1 MKYYHF
7 YIFENQLWNYRMT
20 KNSGIFYRGTAGKGQ
35 GTGLGAL
42 GNGVYLTWTEGMA
55 QAFADRVGGEV
66 KKYKVKP
73 GLKMADAQGPEIR
86 DIKKS
91 MGYEPWEYSDDPMYG
106 GMMTMELQDQGF
118 DGAVSDKPADGIVIF
133 DPNNIDNLKN
143 KLHLIILID
152 REDDRDIAERRLDE
166 LEEKL
171 KEPLIFE
178 DFKNLKKL

>member
-1 MKYYHF
+1 MQIQDQRQRHAIGHAGSGNMLLKELHVL
-7 YIFENQLWNYRMT
+7 ENRLWDYLMT

-86 DIKKS
+86 DIKKD
-91 MGYEPWEYSDDPMYG
+91 MGYEPWEYSDDPMYAS
-106 GMMTMELQDQGF
+106 MMTMELQDLGF
-118 DGAVSDKPADGIVIF
+118 DGAVSEKPADGIVIF
-133 DPNNIDNLKN
+133 DESNV
-143 KLHLIILID
+143 
-152 REDDRDIAERRLDE
+152 E
-166 LEEKL
+166 LVE
-171 KEPLIFE
+171 
-178 DFKNLKKL
+178 

>member
-1 MKYYHF
+1 MTIQVQRQKLVTGPVESGKMKYYHF
-7 YIFENQLWNYRMT
+7 YIFENQLWNYLMT

-55 QAFADRVGGEV
+55 KAFADRVGGEV

-91 MGYEPWEYSDDPMYG
+91 MGYEPWEYSDDPMYAS
-106 GMMTMELQDQGF
+106 MMTMELQDLGF
-118 DGAVSDKPADGIVIF
+118 DGAVSEKPADGIVIF
-133 DPNNIDNLKN
+133 DEANI
-143 KLHLIILID
+143 
-152 REDDRDIAERRLDE
+152 
-166 LEEKL
+166 EEVK
-171 KEPLIFE
+171 
-178 DFKNLKKL
+178 

>member
-1 MKYYHF
+1 MRLHHLL
-7 YIFENQLWNYRMT
+7 ENQLWNNLMT
-20 KNSGIFYRGTAGKGQ
+20 QNKGVFYRGTAGEGK

-55 QAFADRVGGEV
+55 KAFAQHVGGEV

-73 GLKMADAQGPEIR
+73 GLKMADAQGPEVAQ
-86 DIKKS
+86 IKKS

-133 DPNNIDNLKN
+133 DPNNI
-143 KLHLIILID
+143 
-152 REDDRDIAERRLDE
+152 
-166 LEEKL
+166 EEIK
-171 KEPLIFE
+171 
-178 DFKNLKKL
+178 

>member
-1 MKYYHF
+1 MIIQVQRQKHV
-7 YIFENQLWNYRMT
+7 IGPAESGNMRLRELHVLENKLWDYLMT

-86 DIKKS
+86 DIKKD
-91 MGYEPWEYSDDPMYG
+91 MGYEPWEYSDDPMYAS
-106 GMMTMELQDQGF
+106 MMTMELQDLGF
-118 DGAVSDKPADGIVIF
+118 DGAVSEKPADGIVIF
-133 DPNNIDNLKN
+133 DESNV
-143 KLHLIILID
+143 
-152 REDDRDIAERRLDE
+152 E
-166 LEEKL
+166 LVE
-171 KEPLIFE
+171 
-178 DFKNLKKL
+178 